1 MAEHEVPTGTDGF
14 SWERLQVPF
23 IYIFSISYRCSK
35 LAVNTR
41 CVGLYSLLLHF
52 RAVCGHRTKPRKRPT
67 PSEDGDRIG
76 NGRLACDVSI
86 LHTRFEEFS
95 TLSAALAS
103 ELRIPFASEKHAN
116 IAKQT
121 LEVDRELQPQAVK
134 RTLEV
139 DGQYLVA

>member
-1 MAEHEVPTGTDGF
+1 MA
-14 SWERLQVPF
+14 
-23 IYIFSISYRCSK
+23 Y
-35 LAVNTR
+35 
-41 CVGLYSLLLHF
+41 
-52 RAVCGHRTKPRKRPT
+52 
-67 PSEDGDRIG
+67 
-76 NGRLACDVSI
+76 DVST
-86 LHTRFEEFS
+86 LHTRSEEFS
-95 TLSAALAS
+95 RLSAALAS